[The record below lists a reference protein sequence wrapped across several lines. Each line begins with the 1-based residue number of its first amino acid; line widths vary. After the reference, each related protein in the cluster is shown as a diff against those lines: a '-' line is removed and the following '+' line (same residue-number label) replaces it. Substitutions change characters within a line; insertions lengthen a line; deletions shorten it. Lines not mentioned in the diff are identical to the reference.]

1 MIPISFKEHLFK
13 QHCYIFLIFSQIF
26 FVVCISDVPFNFV
39 IVWCGLLAGVPW
51 HFHIV
56 MPYLDNQDIYD
67 DIHNCALICKQH
79 VFHCCNVLHRPK
91 RSFVFS
97 PSTSWL
103 QLPYLC
109 GAIQRTAWVRY
120 VIGCIMK
127 SHTEDF
133 FLTHIFPTLFFY
145 FFLFFLTHIFS
156 LNKQHGYVT

>member
-1 MIPISFKEHLFK
+1 
-13 QHCYIFLIFSQIF
+13 
-26 FVVCISDVPFNFV
+26 
-39 IVWCGLLAGVPW
+39 
-51 HFHIV
+51 
-56 MPYLDNQDIYD
+56 MPYLDDRDIYD
-67 DIHNCALICKQH
+67 DIHNCALICKQR

-109 GAIQRTAWVRY
+109 GAIQRTAWVCY

-133 FLTHIFPTLFFY
+133 FLTHIFPTLFTTF
-145 FFLFFLTHIFS
+145 FFLFNRHFLIQQTAWVCYVIGFIMKSHTEDVFLTHIVYHFFSSFLTHIFPTLFPTLSS
-156 LNKQHGYVT
+156 L